1 MENVRLVEAPIGL
14 VFSEVFEQK
23 DEYEREYHQMSES
36 DDDPIAQWLKLAK
49 ARGDTQDSDPVLLS
63 LLIELHRK
71 IDSLEAIIKNEKPN
85 RIELE
90 SSEDIQRIGFMHFEL
105 KNAVL
110 KKGANYYGR
119 VSMPTYPSRDIGLYF
134 LAEDDNLAKIVRMHQ
149 RDEKEWGSYF
159 TARERVMIREM
170 RGQQ

>member
-1 MENVRLVEAPIGL
+1 MENVRLVEAPISL
-14 VFSEVFEQK
+14 SFDEILDDNE
-23 DEYEREYHQMSES
+23 EYEREYHQMSES

-71 IDSLEAIIKNEKPN
+71 IDSLEALIKNEKPN
-85 RIELE
+85 RVDLKL
-90 SSEDIQRIGFMHFEL
+90 SEDVRRIGFMHFEL

-110 KKGANYYGR
+110 KKGKNYYGR
-119 VSMPTYPSRDIGLYF
+119 VEMPTYPSRDIGIF
-134 LAEDDNLAKIVRMHQ
+134 FSAEDDSLAKITRIHQ
-149 RDEKEWGSYF
+149 RDEKEWGSYV
-159 TARERVMIREM
+159 TARERVMIREK